1 MQFVEGLIHHE
12 FKTKTGV
19 NCAIRWPNKKD
30 LLQLTDFINEIAKE
44 DTYVAYGPSDH
55 ETLES
60 EAKWLDATLVACANG
75 SESYVV
81 AEIDNK
87 IVGAAEIKRDL
98 SGKSRTF
105 HVASF
110 GITILANARG
120 IGLGNKLTQT
130 CIDHA
135 INHVEGIRIIKL
147 TAISENTTA
156 IEMYKKHNFVEVGRI
171 KNALFRQ
178 NKYSDQVIMVKEIQ

>member
-1 MQFVEGLIHHE
+1 MKFVEGLVHKE
-12 FKTKTGV
+12 FTTKTGLS
-19 NCAIRWPNKKD
+19 CSIRWPKKED
-30 LLQLTDFINEIAKE
+30 LRQLTDFINEIAKE

-60 EAKWLDATLVACANG
+60 EAKWLDATLVSCNNG
-75 SESYVV
+75 GESYLV
-81 AEIDNK
+81 AEIDDK
-87 IVGAAEIKRDL
+87 IVGVAEIKRDM
-98 SGKSRTF
+98 SGKSRTH

-110 GITILANARG
+110 GITILAKARG
-120 IGLGNKLTQT
+120 IGLGNQLTQT

-135 INHVEGIRIIKL
+135 TDHVGGIRIITL
-147 TAISENTTA
+147 TAFSENANA
-156 IEMYKKHNFVEVGRI
+156 IDLYKKHNFVEVGRI